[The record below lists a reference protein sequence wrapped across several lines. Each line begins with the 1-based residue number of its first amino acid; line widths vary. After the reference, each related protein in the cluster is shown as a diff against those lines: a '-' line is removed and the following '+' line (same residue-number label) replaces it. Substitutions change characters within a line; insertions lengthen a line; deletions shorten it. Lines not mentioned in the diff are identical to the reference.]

1 MSAGLAE
8 DVTLCKTFTMPE
20 PVRMTIAVA
29 AVLRIF
35 LDDITRPR
43 YGYELMR
50 ATGYPSGKLYPVLA
64 RLERAGWLTK
74 ELEDIDPATEGR
86 PARRLYRISAEA
98 VQAARSELATL
109 SAQLQPPARQPHRLR
124 PQGDLA

>member
-1 MSAGLAE
+1 LRLRRPLPY
-8 DVTLCKTFTMPE
+8 VKLLLMPE
-20 PVRMTIAVA
+20 PVRMTITVA

-35 LDDITRPR
+35 LDDITQPR

-74 ELEDIDPATEGR
+74 ELEDIDPAAEGR
-86 PARRLYRISAEA
+86 PARRLYRLSAEA
-98 VQAARSELATL
+98 VPAAHSELAAL
-109 SAQLQPPARQPHRLR
+109 SAQLQPPARQPRRLR
-124 PQGDLA
+124 PQGGLT

>member
-1 MSAGLAE
+1 
-8 DVTLCKTFTMPE
+8 MPE
-20 PVRMTIAVA
+20 PIRMTITVA

-35 LDDITRPR
+35 LDDVTRPR

-74 ELEDIDPATEGR
+74 ELEAIDPTTEGR

-98 VQAARSELATL
+98 VQVARSELAAL
-109 SAQLQPPARQPHRLR
+109 SAQLQPPAQQPHRLR
-124 PQGDLA
+124 PEGGLA

>member
-1 MSAGLAE
+1 
-8 DVTLCKTFTMPE
+8 
-20 PVRMTIAVA
+20 MTIAVA

-35 LDDITRPR
+35 LEDVTQPR

-86 PARRLYRISAEA
+86 PARRPYRISAEA
-98 VQAARSELATL
+98 VPAARSELAKL
-109 SAQLQPPARQPHRLR
+109 SAQLQPPALQPPSLR
-124 PQGDLA
+124 PQGGLA